1 VSEPAKTDWGFFRR
15 PALLG
20 PTVSFFVFLAAEAIR
35 LRAQTSGSGE
45 SGDWIIWIGL
55 FVFIANLFSAIP
67 YLLGAFVLLAACR
80 VLPRG
85 LVQFTAFRVVLG
97 GLVGGL
103 IAWPFAHALNW
114 IPSASVSE
122 PRFNLLSVLIACAV
136 GGGYCAVFFSEARSA
151 RSG

>member
-55 FVFIANLFSAIP
+55 FVFIAN
-67 YLLGAFVLLAACR
+67 LLAACR